1 VEPGASNGTWTKLV
15 VGHRHFPCYGSGVTV
30 SLEPTRPRTVL
41 VGVHLPS
48 VSEADFQASLAELA
62 RLVDTLGFDVI
73 AQITQRRARLSPS
86 AALGTGKLKELAQLT
101 GGSGIVESGAKK
113 RDQRK
118 DLNKAGFEA
127 VELEDED
134 EDDEDEG
141 DAGDEADAPRKA
153 KPLERAT
160 VVVVDNDIS
169 PSQLRNLEKAT
180 GVEVLDRAGVI
191 IEIFWRHART
201 KEAQMQVEIARL
213 QYETPRLREKE
224 NTGDRQRGGSSG
236 GKGDLD
242 LEYDRRRIRD
252 RISELKEKLAEIEA
266 DANTRR
272 QRRKDAMRVALV
284 GYTNAGKSSL
294 MRALSGS
301 DVLVA
306 DKLFATL
313 GTTVRTVPDTTPKVL
328 VSDTVGFIKDL
339 PHSLVASFKSTL
351 DEAHEASL
359 LLFVVDAADPAFP
372 GQLAVTKTVLKEIE
386 ADDIP
391 SLLILNKIDRVSD
404 DERGR
409 LRREYPH
416 AVQMSALDPSD
427 VKALK
432 ARLVQH
438 FDDTLEEVL
447 IGVPHAKVGAALA
460 YVHENMKLI
469 SEAWDGWGARLKVK
483 GMPEGLAHLKS
494 LAGTEVAPPLDD
506 GSAEA

>member
-1 VEPGASNGTWTKLV
+1 M
-15 VGHRHFPCYGSGVTV
+15 
-30 SLEPTRPRTVL
+30 L
-41 VGVHLPS
+41 VGVQLPG
-48 VSEADFQASLAELA
+48 VSDTDFQSSLAELA
-62 RLVDTLGFDVI
+62 RLVDTLGFEVV
-73 AQITQRRARLSPS
+73 AQITQRRARLAPS
-86 AALGTGKLKELAQLT
+86 AAVGSGKLKELAEWT
-101 GGSGIVESGAKK
+101 GGPGIVESGAKK

-118 DLNKAGFEA
+118 DMHKAGFAA
-127 VELEDED
+127 VDLP
-134 EDDEDEG
+134 DDDD
-141 DAGDEADAPRKA
+141 DADSDDDDADDAKKSRAPIEKA
-153 KPLERAT
+153 S
-160 VVVVDNDIS
+160 VVVIDNDIS

-224 NTGDRQRGGSSG
+224 TGGDRQRGGTTG

-252 RISELKEKLAEIEA
+252 RIAELKEKLAEIEE
-266 DANTRR
+266 DASTRR

-372 GQLAVTKTVLKEIE
+372 AQLAVTKTVLKEIE

-416 AVQMSALDPSD
+416 AVQMSALNPSD
-427 VKALK
+427 VAALK
-432 ARLVQH
+432 AQLVQH
-438 FDDTLEEVL
+438 FDDTLAEVL

-460 YVHENMKLI
+460 YVHEHMKLV

-494 LAGTEVAPPLDD
+494 LAGKEVAPPLDD
-506 GSAEA
+506 GSDQA